1 MWLDPSIGIVL
12 CSQRGYLGKSCRS
25 SPRPYM
31 NDINYEHVLF
41 GLLLISEY
49 GHHRNGLGL
58 FHWPASVLP
67 TGALNFAGAMIRRII
82 FKFAVRSG
90 VA

>member
-1 MWLDPSIGIVL
+1 
-12 CSQRGYLGKSCRS
+12 
-25 SPRPYM
+25 M

-41 GLLLISEY
+41 GLLLIFEY

-67 TGALNFAGAMIRRII
+67 GVELRGRSDDSTNHLQVRRP
-82 FKFAVRSG
+82 FPGLRGVGMGCSPGVREGQLGLSN
-90 VA
+90 VL

>member
-1 MWLDPSIGIVL
+1 
-12 CSQRGYLGKSCRS
+12 
-25 SPRPYM
+25 M

-41 GLLLISEY
+41 GLLLIFEY

-82 FKFAVRSG
+82 FKFAVRSRGCVGWEWG
-90 VA
+90 VRLAREDNSDCPMS